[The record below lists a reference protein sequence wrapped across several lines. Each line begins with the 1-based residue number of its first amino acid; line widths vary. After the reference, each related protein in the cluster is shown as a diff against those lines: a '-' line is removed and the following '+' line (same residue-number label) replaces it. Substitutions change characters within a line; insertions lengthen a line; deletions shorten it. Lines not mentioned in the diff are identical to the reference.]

1 MCIRYSDIN
10 LYFMPLNTGNVN
22 VFCEMG
28 RTFLEECNMLQ
39 IKIVME
45 IVIDI
50 FGLGKS
56 TARKK
61 TCKTLTS
68 D

>member
-1 MCIRYSDIN
+1 
-10 LYFMPLNTGNVN
+10 MPLNTGNVN